1 MATFGLLNSDLTMFG
16 LSLLRFAQILT
27 QICLNMVNLAQILLK
42 LSQIPVGSTLTRS
55 KLIRFQP
62 NLGQI
67 SIDTMEYRPNLVR
80 SSQISAKIWRN
91 HKTRNRPIITR
102 NPIRPNPVD
111 LKLSTG
117 WLRVEIFPTR
127 EGRVESR
134 LGTNLTRPD
143 PTRGHP

>member
-1 MATFGLLNSDLTMFG
+1 MLKYGESSPD
-16 LSLLRFAQILT
+16 
-27 QICLNMVNLAQILLK
+27 LLK
-42 LSQIPVGSTLTRS
+42 LGQIPVGSTLTRS

-102 NPIRPNPVD
+102 NPIQPNPVD

-127 EGRVESR
+127 EGWVESR